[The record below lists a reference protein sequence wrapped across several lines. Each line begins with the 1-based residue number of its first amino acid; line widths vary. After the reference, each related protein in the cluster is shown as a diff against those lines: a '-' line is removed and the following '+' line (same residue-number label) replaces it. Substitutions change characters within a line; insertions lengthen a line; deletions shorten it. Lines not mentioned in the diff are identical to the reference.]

1 MKIGGKSVTG
11 PPEVFEIFDREDGP
25 LVFRARALPD
35 MEEFYKRC
43 PEPKPPGKLTKD
55 GYVPLTNDPGY
66 LEIMG
71 NHVKQRVGYM
81 VTRSLEPSE
90 IEWDTV
96 DLENPKTWQNWEP
109 DLRKAG
115 MTQVEVNRVG
125 KLVMEANSLDETKLN
140 QARESFLLGRALARS
155 ASYSPNTEPVNTPSG
170 ELAPVSE

>member
-1 MKIGGKSVTG
+1 MKIGGKQVTG
-11 PPEVFEIFDREDGP
+11 PPEVFEIFEREGGP

-55 GYVPLTNDPGY
+55 GYIPMTNDPGY
-66 LEIMG
+66 LEIMA

-96 DLENPKTWQNWEP
+96 DLDNPKTWPNWEK
-109 DLRKAG
+109 DLRDAG

-125 KLVMEANSLDETKLN
+125 KLVMEANSLDEAKL
-140 QARESFLLGRALARS
+140 QAARDSFLLGRVLARS
-155 ASYSPNTEPVNTPSG
+155 ASSSQSTEPASSPSG
-170 ELAPVSE
+170 EPAPVSE